1 MAAPLCHTGAM
12 ARAPQDSVDR
22 HVARW
27 SGLIEGMDP
36 QVEGAITRM
45 QAITKRLKADSHAS
59 YADTEDTIEDYYTL
73 HALLIQ
79 PYPEQATPAQLAD
92 SCGITRAAMTSRLD
106 RLVERGHVTRDV
118 DPIDR
123 RRILIRPTASGRAL
137 WEKGIA
143 AGMSREQDAFS
154 VLTAKEL
161 VTLNSLLRKV
171 VLHLEE
177 G

>member
-1 MAAPLCHTGAM
+1 
-12 ARAPQDSVDR
+12 
-22 HVARW
+22 
-27 SGLIEGMDP
+27 
-36 QVEGAITRM
+36 
-45 QAITKRLKADSHAS
+45 
-59 YADTEDTIEDYYTL
+59 
-73 HALLIQ
+73 
-79 PYPEQATPAQLAD
+79 
-92 SCGITRAAMTSRLD
+92 MTSRLD
-106 RLVERGHVTRDV
+106 RLVARGHVTRDV